1 MRMVDYPAPLAVSTD
16 NAAILDAA
24 VAARPLFLPRHA
36 LNPLVEAA
44 HPLLELGTLLRHG
57 RQPPPLPLEEL
68 RRRLAMMVRN
78 FVDACAHVPTDIV
91 AAARYC
97 LCTFLDEAIAATPW
111 GGEAWSARSL
121 LVIFHGESSGGE
133 RFFTI
138 LHELSRDPS
147 ANIDALELLSVI
159 LALGMQG
166 RYRLSPQ
173 GVAALGQVRQKLRGL
188 IRNVR
193 GAPDAALSPH
203 WRGDKAGNRRVGLL
217 RPLWWVMAGLFFA
230 LVSFYGWLELHLRQ
244 RTETVALAREAVRV
258 KVHILV
264 PPERDAAAPA
274 PAPAPTRAPSQASFA
289 PDLDR
294 ILAAD
299 IDARRLRIDHQTDR
313 VVLTLGSDA
322 LFASGSARVPAAD
335 LPLIRR
341 IGDALR
347 TVPGQVVVVGHTDDQ
362 RPAPGA
368 PSNWALSL
376 ARATQVVELLRQET
390 DQPQRFLAQGKGS
403 SEPVAS
409 NDTPAGQAR
418 NRRVV
423 ITLLAPGA
431 TP

>member
-1 MRMVDYPAPLAVSTD
+1 MSTD
-16 NAAILDAA
+16 SAA
-24 VAARPLFLPRHA
+24 VVDTTFAATPLFLPRHA

-44 HPLLELGTLLRHG
+44 HPLLELGMLLRHG

-68 RRRLAMMVRN
+68 RRRLALMVRN
-78 FVDACAHVPTDIV
+78 FVDACAHVPTDTV

-97 LCTFLDEAIAATPW
+97 LCTYLDEAVAATPW

-121 LVIFHGESSGGE
+121 LVIFHGEASGGE

-147 ANIDALELLSVI
+147 ANIDVLELLSVI

-193 GAPDAALSPH
+193 GAPDSALSPR
-203 WRGDKAGNRRVGLL
+203 WRGDSAGNRRVGLL

-230 LVSFYGWLELHLRQ
+230 LVSFYGWLELRLRQ
-244 RTETVALAREAVRV
+244 QAETVALAREAVRV
-258 KVHILV
+258 KVPVVV
-264 PPERDAAAPA
+264 PPERDTAPPAPAAAPSL
-274 PAPAPTRAPSQASFA
+274 PPLASFA
-289 PDLDR
+289 DELDR

-299 IDARRLRIDHQTDR
+299 VDARRLRIDHQTGR

-347 TVPGQVVVVGHTDDQ
+347 IVPGQVLVVGHTDDQ

-431 TP
+431 SP